1 MKRIALVLA
10 GLLFLGGVAANAQ
23 GFVVKLGYNYANFDK
38 SITIKDMKSGHS
50 GWQLGLGYQT
60 ETSSGFSFQPELVYK
75 VSGYSIPE
83 AAANLR
89 VGYLEVPLNVQWGPD
104 LWVARPYI
112 FAGPYLGFKLT
123 QRFDNNEKPDIQQT
137 ISQQL
142 NKAEFGLGVGLGINI
157 YKFQIAGKYN
167 WNFGKLSKLE
177 MSQFDKDNISKTI
190 AGAPRTFEISVGLK
204 F

>member
-1 MKRIALVLA
+1 MVLA

-23 GFVVKLGYNYANFDK
+23 GFVIKAGYNYANFDK
-38 SITIKDMKSGHS
+38 SITIKDMKKGHS
-50 GWQLGLGYQT
+50 GWQVGVGYQT
-60 ETSSGFSFQPELVYK
+60 STSSGFSFQPEVVYK

-104 LWVARPYI
+104 LWVARPFI

-123 QRFDNNEKPDIQQT
+123 QKFDNNDQPTIQQAV
-137 ISQQL
+137 SQKL
-142 NKAEFGLGVGLGINI
+142 NKAEFGLGVGVGLNVF
-157 YKFQIAGKYN
+157 KFQIAGKYN
-167 WNFGKLSKLE
+167 WNFGSLAK
-177 MSQFDKDNISKTI
+177 
-190 AGAPRTFEISVGLK
+190 AGQADYTTLAGKPRTFEISVGFK